1 MCIIYLVEADKR
13 FRHNSKK
20 LTNPFLMN
28 GTLDRS
34 PLPEEAKLLID
45 YTSTQCY
52 LICGHIF
59 IVDALPMMIIIDE
72 SVDWAVK
79 T

>member
-1 MCIIYLVEADKR
+1 
-13 FRHNSKK
+13 
-20 LTNPFLMN
+20 MN
-28 GTLDRS
+28 GILDRS
-34 PLPEEAKLLID
+34 ALPEEAQLID